1 MVSSCKWVDA
11 SDWLRL
17 VKSLVWQE
25 SSSLKEG
32 KNSMAEVNCIH
43 LHSSTPIHDWFTW
56 QNVQEGDKTIHYE
69 RLYRERTPQPSQLKS
84 STALI
89 RAKAVIHQTHNHTF
103 SLSEGGTVNTFV
115 ASTHAGRWRGWVSWA
130 WVGDGLKTK
139 HRTGNWGCPM
149 ISLWYIT
156 MHHVRYNIIMGQP
169 ETTRWTVQ
177 ATSVYKTKI
186 MLPSWEVQGE
196 KWKKNCCCLFFF
208 YWRMNNLVTKPF
220 LKNVGNQTILVVID
234 FHCIKK
240 NKNKK

>member
-1 MVSSCKWVDA
+1 MDGQADRQTDGWMDGQTTHGRTDGWKNRKKTDAWIDGQTDGWLDRWKNGWSTQMWVH
-11 SDWLRL
+11 
-17 VKSLVWQE
+17 
-25 SSSLKEG
+25 
-32 KNSMAEVNCIH
+32 IH
-43 LHSSTPIHDWFTW
+43 QHSSTPTHDWFTW

-84 STALI
+84 SKALI

-149 ISLWYIT
+149 ISLWFIT

-186 MLPSWEVQGE
+186 ILPSWEVQGE
-196 KWKKNCCCLFFF
+196 KWKICCCCCCLFVF
-208 YWRMNNLVTKPF
+208 L
-220 LKNVGNQTILVVID
+220 LKNESFGNQTI
-234 FHCIKK
+234 FEECW
-240 NKNKK
+240 